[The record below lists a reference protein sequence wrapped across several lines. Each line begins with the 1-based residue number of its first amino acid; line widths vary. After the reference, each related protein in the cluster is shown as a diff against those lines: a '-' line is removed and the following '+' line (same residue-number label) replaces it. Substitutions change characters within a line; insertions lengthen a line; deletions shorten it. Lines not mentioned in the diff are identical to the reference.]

1 MPTYKNQGILSW
13 VRKSLVDAPAILFH
27 NSRNIMDYPL
37 EKKEIEVLVN
47 KATKRQWDLKLQL
60 NRRE

>member
-13 VRKSLVDAPAILFH
+13 ARKSLVDAPAVLSH

-47 KATKRQWDLKLQL
+47 KATKRQWDLRWPYQ
-60 NRRE
+60 

>member
-13 VRKSLVDAPAILFH
+13 VRKSLVDAPAVLSH

-37 EKKEIEVLVN
+37 ERKEIEVLVN
-47 KATKRQWDLKLQL
+47 KATKRQWDLQLQL

>member
-13 VRKSLVDAPAILFH
+13 VRNSLVDAPAVLVH

-37 EKKEIEVLVN
+37 ERKEIEVLIN
-47 KATKRQWDLKLQL
+47 KATKRQWDLRWPHQ
-60 NRRE
+60 